1 MIICQFIITDLF
13 KNMMNNLKL
22 ILLAIIALT
31 LIPTGIAFGSHIF
44 TGDAFAQYLDIAQ
57 LSSEK
62 YTMQVDE
69 TSYDIYYGYRGS
81 LEVDVEKVGENLP
94 ELSSMS
100 INQEKKSLEITM
112 EHVPIDNVFW
122 IRLPSEILSAEN
134 EKYQLEIDGVV
145 TQYDLTKFP
154 NDYAIGMIIPKDAKH
169 IEIIGTQV
177 IPEFGPITIMILGV
191 SIIGIIYFTKSYN
204 PWTRIN

>member
-1 MIICQFIITDLF
+1 MI
-13 KNMMNNLKL
+13 NLKL
-22 ILLAIIALT
+22 ILLVIILLT
-31 LIPTGIAFGSHIF
+31 LIPTGIAFGNHIF

-62 YTMQVDE
+62 YAMQVDE
-69 TSYDIYYGYRGS
+69 ITYDIYYGYRGS

-112 EHVPIDNVFW
+112 QHVPIDNVFW

-154 NDYAIGMIIPKDAKH
+154 NDYAIGMIIPKDAKR

-177 IPEFGPITIMILGV
+177 IPEFGPIAIMILGV
-191 SIIGIIYFTKSYN
+191 SIIGIIYFTKSYHL
-204 PWTRIN
+204 WTRIN